1 MKTHI
6 GMMGAKGAGKDTAAS
21 VLVDK
26 LGYARVGFAD
36 ELYKQAAAAF
46 GVSVAYLNRR
56 ETKET
61 LLPRLRM
68 ANSKDPVYVQCVLG
82 AEGLLGPGR
91 HQAKKRKAFLRKP
104 QCPRYVLQKWGTE
117 YRRQGYPGVHQG
129 VDSYWIDIVV
139 AEIRANPNRPFVIT
153 DVRFE
158 NEVACVRGLG
168 GLVMRVSRPAL
179 DKEEAAKRVA
189 GGTSAHVSE
198 TAVLGVVP
206 DLTVYNHE
214 YRQADFLQ
222 SVLDSVAESGTPSLA
237 KADVEREPLDL
248 AA

>member
-21 VLVDK
+21 VLIEK
-26 LGYARVGFAD
+26 LGYARIGFAD
-36 ELYKQAAAAF
+36 ELYKQAAASF

-56 ETKET
+56 ATKET
-61 LLPRLRM
+61 LLPRLRL
-68 ANSKDPVYVQCVLG
+68 ANNTDPLYVQCVLG
-82 AEGLLGPGR
+82 SEGLLGPGK
-91 HQAKKRKAFLRKP
+91 HLEKQRKAFLKKP

-139 AEIRANPNRPFVIT
+139 AEIRANPKRPFVIT

-168 GLVMRVSRPAL
+168 GLVMRVSRPAH
-179 DKEEAAKRVA
+179 DREEAAKRIA

-214 YRQADFLQ
+214 NRQSEFLQ
-222 SVLDSVAESGTPSLA
+222 SVLAAVASPSATPSA
-237 KADVEREPLDL
+237 IAEREPLGS